1 MKMKK
6 KNWDWS
12 VCKVPP
18 RPEGIEDW
26 ALDQFDGSFALY
38 YRRTGE
44 KKGNENEYEIF
55 CTHCLRF
62 SYKTYYGMEAPRPY
76 KTIGCHSGGYR
87 DVRMTGTCPNC
98 GFSGSYY
105 MMGRKVRPIV
115 TKKMF
120 WLGQKWGDNGFLLT
134 GMEGWLVMENPENH
148 TDEVFCCQDFRLVPT
163 RRLWITEDG
172 YNCEYNHGNWQ
183 WMNTGGWGD
192 WVRVENDQIWERI
205 GGSNDNVYGDVY
217 PETYEAIKGTC
228 CAYSCL
234 EDAESWLEN
243 FSYTTW
249 DYMRLYAKDRKI
261 EMLWKLDLQD
271 VLLGKLRNY
280 PCKTNWRGKNPQDYL
295 QIYKSRIELVQKYGS
310 IALDLYQ
317 AEKKSGEHWNDEIA
331 EFFIMINL
339 KEADIT
345 FFNRFMSSRQLKNR
359 IEEYAKG
366 MKNNLRDTATTYLDY
381 LHMREEN
388 GYDMTNSIY
397 IHPKDLIRAHNA
409 MLLERDSR
417 KADEKKR
424 KALLK
429 YTGIADRY
437 KDAMKAYNWEAGCLF
452 IRPAKDAAEIID
464 EGRLLHHCVGGDNYL
479 AKHDKAETTILFL
492 RYVDRPEV
500 PYVTVEIE
508 PNGKIHQWYGIHD
521 SKPDRKRNDMWLTAY
536 TEQLDVKKT
545 EREAKKAKTIQNKEK
560 AKGATA

>member
-1 MKMKK
+1 
-6 KNWDWS
+6 
-12 VCKVPP
+12 
-18 RPEGIEDW
+18 
-26 ALDQFDGSFALY
+26 
-38 YRRTGE
+38 
-44 KKGNENEYEIF
+44 
-55 CTHCLRF
+55 
-62 SYKTYYGMEAPRPY
+62 
-76 KTIGCHSGGYR
+76 
-87 DVRMTGTCPNC
+87 
-98 GFSGSYY
+98 
-105 MMGRKVRPIV
+105 
-115 TKKMF
+115 
-120 WLGQKWGDNGFLLT
+120 
-134 GMEGWLVMENPENH
+134 
-148 TDEVFCCQDFRLVPT
+148 
-163 RRLWITEDG
+163 
-172 YNCEYNHGNWQ
+172 
-183 WMNTGGWGD
+183 MNTGGWGD
-192 WVRVENDQIWERI
+192 WVRVENDEIWTKG
-205 GGSNDNVYGDVY
+205 GGSNDNQYGDVY
-217 PETYEAIKGTC
+217 PGTYEEIKETC

-234 EDAESWLEN
+234 EEVDGWLEN

-271 VLLGKLRNY
+271 VLLGKLRNH

-295 QIYKSRIELVQKYGS
+295 QIYKSRIELVRKYGS

-317 AEKKSGEHWNDEIA
+317 AERKSGEHWNDEIA
-331 EFFIMINL
+331 EFFSMIHLNT
-339 KEADIT
+339 ADIT

-366 MKNNLRDTATTYLDY
+366 MKNNLRDTATTYMDY

-437 KDAMKAYNWEAGCLF
+437 KDAMKAYNWEAGCMF

-479 AKHDKAETTILFL
+479 AKHNEAETTILFL
-492 RYVDRPEV
+492 RYVDRPEI

-521 SKPDRKRNDMWLTAY
+521 SKPDRKRNDMWLDAY
-536 TEQLDVKKT
+536 TQQLDIKKT
-545 EREAKKAKTIQNKEK
+545 EREAKKAKMIKSKKK